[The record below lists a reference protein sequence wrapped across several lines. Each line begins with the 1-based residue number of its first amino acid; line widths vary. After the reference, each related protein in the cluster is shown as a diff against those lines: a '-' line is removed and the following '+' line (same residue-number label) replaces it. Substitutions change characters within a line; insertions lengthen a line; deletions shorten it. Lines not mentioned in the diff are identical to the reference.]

1 MSLRT
6 YEALYICSPELEE
19 GDIQTIDQKYQALV
33 QEHGGSIVR
42 SEIWGK
48 RKLAY
53 MVKKH
58 IEGVYILFR
67 FEANPEFVKRIEA
80 AFKLDDSVIRYL
92 VVHYDAHT
100 LRIEEEQER
109 RKKEELAASASK
121 REYGDDGPGRGRDYD
136 DDDDD

>member
-19 GDIQTIDQKYQALV
+19 GDIQTVDQKYQTLV
-33 QEHGGSIVR
+33 QENGGTIVR

-58 IEGVYILFR
+58 AEGVYMLLR
-67 FEANPEFVKRIEA
+67 FQAQPEFVKRLEGI
-80 AFKLDDSVIRYL
+80 FKIDESVIRFL
-92 VVHYDAHT
+92 VVYFDEHT

-109 RKKEELAASASK
+109 RRREEVLSNASK
-121 REYGDDGPGRGRDYD
+121 RDYNDDSDVGPGGDYD
-136 DDDDD
+136 DE